1 MSILSWLQAQ
11 SYDRMMSSA
20 EQACLHGWRA
30 ELVGEAEGDVLELG
44 AGTGLN
50 LEHYRASGITRLV
63 LAEPDAHMR
72 MKLRQ
77 AVRLSPRAGRVE
89 LRDDAAEA
97 LRFPDES
104 FDVVVATLI
113 LCTVADPTRAVSEM
127 TRVLRPGGC
136 LLYLEHV
143 AAEGNEERLR
153 WQRRLEPA
161 WKQLAG
167 NCHLTRRTH
176 LVLEQGGLELE
187 GMVRESM
194 RKAFPWVRPTIRG
207 VARKPAAARRPE

>member
-1 MSILSWLQAQ
+1 MPFLNWLMAQ
-11 SYDRMMSSA
+11 SYDRMMRSA
-20 EQACLHGWRA
+20 EQACLREWRA
-30 ELVGEAEGDVLELG
+30 ALVGEVHGDVLELG
-44 AGTGLN
+44 AGTGRN
-50 LEHYRASGITRLV
+50 LEHYKASGITRLV

-72 MKLRQ
+72 VKLRET
-77 AVRLSPRAGRVE
+77 VRVSSRAGRVE
-89 LRDDAAEA
+89 LRDDAAEE

-113 LCTVADPTRAVSEM
+113 LCTVTDPTRAVSEM
-127 TRVLRPGGC
+127 TRVLRPGGR
-136 LLYLEHV
+136 LVYLEHV
-143 AAEGNEERLR
+143 AADGDDKRLM

-161 WKQLAG
+161 WKRMAG

-176 LVLEQGGLELE
+176 LVLEQGGLELD

-207 VARKPAAARRPE
+207 VARKPAQPL